1 MYMLWRL
8 LYIRFLAKEY
18 HDGSFANRAQRMEAQ
33 VNDQTE
39 GRSLH
44 GQATL
49 AGSTD
54 DGTGV
59 LAGVRVLDL
68 SRVVAG
74 PLAGQTLA
82 DLGADVVKIERV
94 GGGDDLRTLGPPWVR
109 APDEDHEQ
117 STYFQTVNRGKRS
130 ITLDFAQPRGADV
143 LRALA
148 RDADVLIE
156 NFRTGTLARYGLGYD
171 DLRAINPRLIYCSI
185 TGFGQ
190 NGPYSDRSGY
200 DYLVQAM
207 GGQMAVTGLP
217 EGSEGAGPMRVGVPI
232 ADITAGN
239 NAVIAILAAVIHR
252 AATGRGQH
260 LDIALFDSQVALLLN
275 SLSAWMNTGANLPR
289 TGNDHPTAVP
299 NGVFRVSDGHVLIA
313 TFNDREFARL
323 AAALG
328 HPEWAEDARFA
339 RSRDR
344 LANRRALTDAMHAA
358 LAGEGKQHWM
368 RVLNAA
374 KVSCGPINDMCDIL
388 QDEQLHER
396 GMFVALTHPVMGEVK
411 VVGSPLKFS
420 ESPVVY
426 PMAPPLAG
434 EHTDEVLRDRLKMT
448 DDDIAALRAA
458 QIV

>member
-1 MYMLWRL
+1 MLWRL

-18 HDGSFANRAQRMEAQ
+18 HSCAIAGRAQIMETH
-33 VNDQTE
+33 VKDHTP
-39 GRSLH
+39 GRTSI
-44 GQATL
+44 GDAVPT
-49 AGSTD
+49 ASTPV
-54 DGTGV
+54 TAGV
-59 LAGVRVLDL
+59 LAGQRVLDL

-74 PLAGQTLA
+74 PLAAQTLA
-82 DLGADVVKIERV
+82 DLGADVLKIERV

-109 APDEDHEQ
+109 APDGACEQ

-130 ITLDFAQPRGADV
+130 MTLDFAKPEGAEV
-143 LRALA
+143 LRALV
-148 RDADVLIE
+148 RDADILIE

-171 DLRAINPRLIYCSI
+171 DLREINPRLIYCSI

-190 NGPYSDRSGY
+190 DGPYSDRSGY

-239 NAVIAILAAVIHR
+239 NAVIAILSAIIHR
-252 AATGRGQH
+252 DRTGRGQH

-299 NGVFRVSDGHVLIA
+299 NGVFRVADGHVLIA

-323 AAALG
+323 AGVLG
-328 HPEWAEDARFA
+328 HPEWADDPHFS

-358 LAGEGKQHWM
+358 LAHHGKQHWM
-368 RVLNAA
+368 QVLNAA
-374 KVSCGPINDMCDIL
+374 KVSCGPINDMADIV
-388 QDEQLHER
+388 QDAQLNER
-396 GMFVALTHPVMGEVK
+396 EMFVTLTHPVIGDVK

-420 ESPVVY
+420 ESKVVY

-434 EHTDEVLRDRLKMT
+434 EHTDDILRERLKMS
-448 DDDIAALRAA
+448 DDEIAALHAA
-458 QIV
+458 RIV

>member
-1 MYMLWRL
+1 M
-8 LYIRFLAKEY
+8 K
-18 HDGSFANRAQRMEAQ
+18 
-33 VNDQTE
+33 DQTE
-39 GRSLH
+39 TSRM
-44 GQATL
+44 QDQMAAQNDATR
-49 AGSTD
+49 T
-54 DGTGV
+54 TGA
-59 LAGVRVLDL
+59 LSGVRVLDL

-82 DLGADVVKIERV
+82 DLGADVLKIERV
-94 GGGDDLRTLGPPWVR
+94 NGGDDLRTLGPPWVR
-109 APDEDHEQ
+109 SPEGDREQ

-130 ITLDFAQPRGADV
+130 ITLDFAKPEGAEV

-156 NFRTGTLARYGLGYD
+156 NFRTGTLARYGLGYE

-239 NAVIAILAAVIHR
+239 NAVIAILAALLHR
-252 AATGRGQH
+252 GQSGCGQH

-275 SLSAWMNTGANLPR
+275 SLSSFMNTGANLPR

-299 NGVFRVSDGHVLIA
+299 NGVFRVADGHVLIA

-328 HPEWAEDARFA
+328 HPEWAEDSRFA

-344 LANRRALTDAMHAA
+344 LANRRALTDAMHDA
-358 LAGEGKQHWM
+358 LSSHGKLHWM
-368 RVLNAA
+368 RVLNEN
-374 KVSCGPINDMCDIL
+374 KVSCGPINDMSDIV
-388 QDEQLHER
+388 QDEQLHQR
-396 GMFVALTHPVMGEVK
+396 GMFVTLEHPVMGEVK
-411 VVGSPLKFS
+411 VVGSPLKLS
-420 ESPVVY
+420 DSKVVY
-426 PMAPPLAG
+426 PLAPPLAG
-434 EHTDEVLRDRLKMT
+434 EHTEEILRDRLGM
-448 DDDIAALRAA
+448 DDDQIAALRAS